1 MFRKHRPHRFAR
13 PASSPAASSPAARSP
28 AARPASSPAPVTIY
42 VFASQKDESPEVL
55 DRWLKYVKLICSPK
69 AIRLVDA
76 DSTLEET
83 VKWLSEHEAE
93 IDLVRI
99 HPPQKC
105 PVTFPHDYF
114 TQWVRQFPPGN
125 SVYIP
130 LTVTQFPAIRFNRY
144 PPTVIR
150 GLGVMRN
157 SHVLPLADPSNCEH
171 SARALRGIQT
181 HTGTWQARVFRKA
194 APTVLGESDD
204 SKIVVVGKALAHPSA
219 ITDSGFHATTTG
231 AQLGIHEHLIIV
243 DLAAPLTIHKS
254 KSKSK
259 SQQIA
264 ITSDWQI

>member
-28 AARPASSPAPVTIY
+28 AASSPAPVTIY
-42 VFASQKDESPEVL
+42 VFASQKDESL
-55 DRWLKYVKLICSPK
+55 KLICSPK

-76 DSTLEET
+76 ESTREET

-243 DLAAPLTIHKS
+243 DLATPLTIHKSKS